1 MRQGVGGGCTRQP
14 LGRVHP
20 EIKIAGS
27 YPAHSNKIM
36 MKASYKFFTGAV
48 LAFTM
53 GVLGAGTAAAQFTIT
68 WIDIGDYQ
76 DGYSQVGVKNESSN
90 LMAYPAI
97 HRNSAHERSG
107 AFWIGAKNWTDP
119 NGQAYPYYTSRIGPR
134 DPGVDFAYPL
144 EDKLVAKWEDSEV
157 TVDGVASFDRVAVV
171 SEVDPSLAADRMQE
185 SIWNMNIGVT
195 VRKRAYAYSN
205 GFHDEYHIV
214 EYLFTNTGN
223 TDDDPEIELDG
234 QTLDETYFYWI
245 HRWRGGLDGA
255 WVGDGG
261 QVWGKYSMVD
271 AVGDGHADYPL
282 DITAYYLWKGYEPDF
297 DASKWD
303 NLGAPLIEAGR
314 RFAQGDTVGRLSGA
328 YFDGEMPVY
337 APNSMSDAS
346 FDRSIQPHTIGF
358 MDQDEK
364 LTAAGAAHSEYY
376 EDGILTREDHTAAPA
391 GCSSDVTRTRM
402 CPMWADRIEP
412 DGNFWAPTNNPSQ
425 GRQGGHAATAAYGPY
440 DMAFGDEVR
449 IVFVRSVGALDFD
462 AALVVG
468 REYSLTG
475 WDRDRVIRYDAN
487 GDGVIKDD
495 VPYSFHDVYDLGLEA
510 MTKNQWV
517 LTARDS
523 LFKNFLKG
531 KAVYEASNDFTA
543 YPIVQPP
550 LPPRTF
556 SVAGK
561 PGEVELSWEPLSGG
575 PARVGWEV
583 YRTSRGTFWS
593 PAYDY
598 VRDSGSDGLLGALSS
613 TDQNVMNKRL
623 RRTEDELPYTC
634 VRGARPDCKA
644 PMLDAGATSFSDTDV
659 VRGEDYYYYLV
670 AVGENLP
677 NDPNGLRGVPGGGV
691 PLRSGRYFTQTYQPA
706 NLKRPPFGATG
717 TIEDVRVVPNPVN
730 LGSDQSIR
738 FTKEDEVAF
747 FNIPGDCT
755 IKIYSEIGELI
766 QTIEHADGSGDEKWN
781 LTTSA
786 RQLLVSG
793 IYIAVVTDNETNEQV
808 FRKFTV
814 IR

>member
-1 MRQGVGGGCTRQP
+1 MSLPTS
-14 LGRVHP
+14 GRVHQG
-20 EIKIAGS
+20 IKNFGS
-27 YPAHSNKIM
+27 YSAHSNKIM
-36 MKASYKFFTGAV
+36 MKASYKFLSSTV
-48 LAFTM
+48 LAFTL
-53 GVLGAGTAAAQFTIT
+53 GVLSAGTVAAQFTVT
-68 WIDIGDYQ
+68 WLDIGDYQ
-76 DGYSQVGVKNESSN
+76 DGYTQVGVKNESSN

-97 HRNSAHERSG
+97 HRNSTHERSG

-134 DPGVDFAYPL
+134 DPGVDFAYPV
-144 EDKLVAKWEDSEV
+144 EDKLIAKWDDTEV

-171 SEVDPSLAADRMQE
+171 TEVDPSLAADRMQE
-185 SIWNMNIGVT
+185 STWNMNIGVT
-195 VRKRAYAYSN
+195 ARKRAYAYSN
-205 GFHDEYHIV
+205 AFHDEYHIV

-223 TDDDPEIELDG
+223 TDDDPDIELDG
-234 QTLDETYFYWI
+234 QTLEETYFYWI
-245 HRWRGGLDGA
+245 HRWRGGLDAA

-282 DITAYYLWKGYEPDF
+282 DITAYYLWKGYEPDYS
-297 DASKWD
+297 AGNWD
-303 NLGAPLIEAGR
+303 NLGAPILELNS
-314 RFAQGDTVGRLSGA
+314 RFAQGDTVGRLAGA
-328 YFDGEMPVY
+328 YFNGEMPIY

-346 FDRSIQPHTIGF
+346 FDRNVQPHTIGF

-376 EDGILTREDHTAAPA
+376 EDGILTREDHTPAPD
-391 GCSSDVTRTRM
+391 GCSSDVSRTRM

-412 DGNFWAPTNNPSQ
+412 DGNFWEPSNNPSQ
-425 GRQGGHAATAAYGPY
+425 GRQGGHAATVAYGPY

-449 IVFVRSVGALDFD
+449 IVFVRSVGGLDFD
-462 AALVVG
+462 ASLVIG
-468 REYSLTG
+468 REFKLTG
-475 WDRDRVIRYDAN
+475 RNRDAIIRYDAN

-495 VPYSFHDVYDLGLEA
+495 VDYSFNDVYDLGLEA
-510 MTKNQWV
+510 MTKNQWA
-517 LTARDS
+517 LSARDS
-523 LFKNFLKG
+523 LFKNFTNG
-531 KAVYEASNDFTA
+531 RAAYEASNEFTT
-543 YPIVQPP
+543 YPIAQPP
-550 LPPRTF
+550 LPPKSF
-556 SVAGK
+556 AVEGK
-561 PGEVELSWEPLSGG
+561 PGQIELTWEALGSG

-583 YRTSRGTFWS
+583 YRTERNVWWS

-598 VRDSGSDGLLGALSS
+598 VREAGDLMGALSS
-613 TDQNVMNKRL
+613 TDQNAMNGRL
-623 RRTEDELPYTC
+623 RRAEDEMPYTC
-634 VRGARPDCKA
+634 LHGARPDCEG
-644 PMLDAGATSFSDTDV
+644 PMLGAGETSFDDTGA
-659 VRGEDYYYYLV
+659 VRGTDYYYYLV
-670 AVGENLP
+670 AVGETLP
-677 NDPNGLRGVPGGGV
+677 NDPNGLTGVPGGGV
-691 PLRSGRYFTQTYQPA
+691 SLRSSRYLTQTYQPA
-706 NLKRPPFGATG
+706 NLKRRPFGATG
-717 TIEDVRVVPNPVN
+717 TIDDVRVVPNPVN

-738 FTKEDEVAF
+738 FTIEDEVAF

-793 IYIAVVTDNETNEQV
+793 IYIAVVTDNETNAQV